1 MKRKERE
8 VVAEVRRLRLTE
20 LRTWVSEG
28 WVRPALAEDGPL
40 FDDLDVARIRL
51 ICDLREEMSL
61 PADVVPTVLSL
72 LDQVHGLRRELRL
85 LAEAVARQPEAT
97 RTELLKAYKGSVGR
111 D

>member
-1 MKRKERE
+1 MIRRERE
-8 VVAEVRRLRLTE
+8 VVAEVRRLRLAE
-20 LRTWVSEG
+20 LRAWVSEG
-28 WVRPALAEDGPL
+28 WIRPAQAEDGPL

-85 LAEAVARQPEAT
+85 LADAVARQPEDA
-97 RTELLKAYKGSVGR
+97 RAELLRTYRRAGGR
-111 D
+111 G